1 MHEYSITC
9 SILNILKKIVKENK
23 VRKIKRID
31 FEISSIAHIEPRSI
45 EFYYNFLT
53 KDNSVLKD
61 ARLKFVRKKAQI
73 KCEECGKIS
82 EIEDIFIPE
91 CPKCLSRKIKFVDF
105 DEIKIV
111 SVEA

>member
-9 SILNILKKIVKENK
+9 SIINILDKIVKENK
-23 VRKIKRID
+23 VKKIKRID
-31 FEISSIAHIEPRSI
+31 FEISSIAHIEPSSI

-53 KDNSVLKD
+53 RDNSILKN
-61 ARLKFVRKKAQI
+61 ASLKFKKKKAQI
-73 KCEECGKIS
+73 ECEDCKKIS
-82 EIEDIFIPE
+82 EIEDFFIAE
-91 CPKCLSRKIKFVDF
+91 CPKCSSRKIKIVDF

>member
-9 SILNILKKIVKENK
+9 SILDILKEIIEEKKVK
-23 VRKIKRID
+23 KIKRID
-31 FEISSIAHIEPRSI
+31 FEISSIAHIDPSSI

-53 KDNSVLKD
+53 KDDAVLKG
-61 ARLKFVRKKAQI
+61 ACLKFREKKVRI
-73 KCEECGKIS
+73 KCQDCKKIS
-82 EIEDIFIPE
+82 EIEDFFNAQ
-91 CPKCLSRKIKFVDF
+91 CPKCSSKKIKIVDF